1 MTSPTPAASPSAFD
15 KARTGLWASLQKHL
29 ETVYAAEKDF
39 RAATAFTDA
48 FPFSPAAVEP
58 QVLLDYHQHRAR
70 LRDLFVDE
78 TTQLDSLVKA
88 VRLKSYEED
97 EKKLLL
103 LMILGYLDIAESIFA
118 LLDVRRPSR
127 LDKDEELE
135 ETTARFER
143 VKNFVRLNIKG
154 IAGLLPKLS

>member
-15 KARTGLWASLQKHL
+15 KARQGLWISLQKHL
-29 ETVYAAEKDF
+29 ETVYAAEKAF
-39 RAATAFTDA
+39 RAATAFTTE
-48 FPFSPAAVEP
+48 FPFSPAATEP
-58 QVLLDYHQHRAR
+58 EQLADYHQQRAK

-88 VRLKSYEED
+88 VRTKSYEED

-103 LMILGYLDIAESIFA
+103 LMILGYLDIAESIFE
-118 LLDVRRPSR
+118 LLETRRPGK

-135 ETTARFER
+135 ETTAKFGR
-143 VKNFVRLNIKG
+143 VKSFVRLNIKG
-154 IAGLLPKLS
+154 IAGLLPQV